1 MRLDPSSAAYF
12 ALIAICLVLVGA
24 LLTPGTVGVDER
36 GVVLAGIVTVLFG
49 IAWRRTRRSGPP
61 DDGPPE

>member
-1 MRLDPSSAAYF
+1 MGLDPRSAALY

-36 GVVLAGIVTVLFG
+36 GAVLAGIVAVLFA
-49 IAWRRTRRSGPP
+49 IAWRSRKGH
-61 DDGPPE
+61 DE

>member
-1 MRLDPSSAAYF
+1 MAGPVTLDPKSAALY

-36 GVVLAGIVTVLFG
+36 GVVLAGIVGVLLLIG
-49 IAWRRTRRSGPP
+49 LRIRLRR
-61 DDGPPE
+61 DGGE